1 MKFKNLF
8 FFLLLCF
15 YCLYFDNLS
24 IFKICLLSSFAHETG
39 HIAAYII
46 LLNKMPKIE
55 ISIFGIKMAN
65 NIKNEKY
72 LKYILARGP
81 GVNLFLT
88 AVFYFLYNN
97 RFTLQRYTAF
107 WVNLILFILNMLPV
121 YYLDGGQI
129 LYIISKFYQNHC
141 KAISILTVS
150 FIGLIAIIMCL
161 AGQNYSIIR
170 AVLLFTVYFVLNLA
184 TD

>member
-1 MKFKNLF
+1 MKFRNLF

-15 YCLYFDNLS
+15 YCLYFDNLN

-39 HIAAYII
+39 HIAVYII
-46 LLNKMPKIE
+46 LLNKVPKIE
-55 ISIFGIKMAN
+55 ISIFGIKMIN
-65 NIKNEKY
+65 DIKNEKH

-88 AVFYFLYNN
+88 AIFYLLCNN
-97 RFTLQRYTAF
+97 RFTIQRYTAF
-107 WVNLILFILNMLPV
+107 GVNLIMFIFNMLPV

-129 LYIISKFYQNHC
+129 LYITSKFYQNHC
-141 KAISILTVS
+141 KSISILTVI
-150 FIGLIAIIMCL
+150 FIGFIGIAMCL
-161 AGQNYSIIR
+161 AGQNYGIIR
-170 AVLLFTVYFVLNLA
+170 AMLLFIVYFILNLA